1 MKLLRYGKPGSEKPG
16 ILDSNGNI
24 RDLSQHL
31 TDIGPAA
38 TSPESLSEMAN
49 IDVDTLP
56 LVDGTPRFGPPVAG
70 VGKVVAIGLN
80 YRLHAQEAGA
90 AIPAEPIIFMKATT
104 SICGP
109 NDDVVLPRNSIKSD
123 WEVELGVV
131 IGTKANYVS
140 EESALDFVS
149 GYCVV
154 NDVSERAFQIES
166 TGQWTKGKSAD
177 TFCPFGPWL
186 VTKDEVPDPQKLSLW
201 LEVNGKRLQD
211 GSTDDMIF
219 PVAHL
224 VSYVSCY
231 MTLEPGDLL
240 ITGTP
245 SGVGMGLK
253 PSQFLKPGDE
263 MRLSVEGL
271 GEQVQKVVAYD
282 S

>member
-56 LVDGTPRFGPPVAG
+56 LVDGSPRFGPPVAG

-131 IGTKANYVS
+131 HWN
-140 EESALDFVS
+140 
-149 GYCVV
+149 
-154 NDVSERAFQIES
+154 Q
-166 TGQWTKGKSAD
+166 
-177 TFCPFGPWL
+177 
-186 VTKDEVPDPQKLSLW
+186 
-201 LEVNGKRLQD
+201 
-211 GSTDDMIF
+211 
-219 PVAHL
+219 
-224 VSYVSCY
+224 
-231 MTLEPGDLL
+231 
-240 ITGTP
+240 
-245 SGVGMGLK
+245 
-253 PSQFLKPGDE
+253 
-263 MRLSVEGL
+263 
-271 GEQVQKVVAYD
+271 GELRK
-282 S
+282 